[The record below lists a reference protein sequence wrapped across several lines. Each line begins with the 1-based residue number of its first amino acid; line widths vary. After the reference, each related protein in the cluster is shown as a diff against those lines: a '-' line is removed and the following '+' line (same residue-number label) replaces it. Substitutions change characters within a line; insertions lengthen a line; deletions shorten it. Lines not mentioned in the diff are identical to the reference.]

1 MMPHHRLLVALGSLI
16 LWNAGGPGRAQ
27 EAASPMLAASR
38 TRPADTRYDRDPLT
52 RTGAR
57 RSAVVAAIDRVRGAV
72 VDIHSERQ
80 VAPAVPD
87 LYGALPAPS
96 RVNGMGTGIVVDPR
110 GYIVTNHHV
119 IEDVSLLRVH
129 LADGSKHLA
138 TVIARAP
145 EVDLALL
152 KIDPKGPLP
161 VMPLGTA
168 EDLMVGE
175 TVIAIGNAFGYEHT
189 VSLGIVSALKRDVT
203 LNKDLSYKSLI
214 QTDASINPGN
224 SGGPLLNI
232 EGELVGVN
240 VAIRAGAQN
249 IGFAIPVDQMVEAV
263 ARMLRERNA
272 RNGSPGFL
280 VRDRLDLSG
289 RGPLRSVDIDLAEVE
304 GPAHRA
310 GLRPGDRLVRIG
322 DVPIHCSYD
331 VERSLLNRRA
341 GETLP
346 VVIRRDGRERR
357 LDLQLAAAGHRPAG
371 IVEMVWRKLGI
382 QLSPAGA
389 DNVARVNPQLN
400 GGLEVTMIQDDG
412 PAARSGIRKGDI
424 LVGLHQWETLTLDNV
439 RFVLNHPDLGSFQPL
454 PFFILRDGQVRR
466 GSLSEVK

>member
-16 LWNAGGPGRAQ
+16 LWNAAGPGRAQ
-27 EAASPMLAASR
+27 ETAGPMLAVSQ
-38 TRPADTRYDRDPLT
+38 TRPPENRHLQAPLT
-52 RTGAR
+52 RTGVR
-57 RSAVVAAIDRVRGAV
+57 RSAVVAAIDRVKAAV

-80 VAPAVPD
+80 VVNSVPD
-87 LYGALPAPS
+87 LYGTVPSPS
-96 RVNGMGTGIVVDPR
+96 RVNGMGTGIVIDPR

-129 LADGSKHLA
+129 LADGNKYVA
-138 TVIARAP
+138 TVLARAP

-152 KIDPKGPLP
+152 KIDPKGPLS

-189 VSLGIVSALKRDVT
+189 ASLGIVSALKRDVT
-203 LNKDLSYKSLI
+203 LNKELSYKSLI

-224 SGGPLLNI
+224 SGGPLINI
-232 EGELVGVN
+232 EGDLVGVN

-263 ARMLRERNA
+263 ARMLRERNTRGGA
-272 RNGSPGFL
+272 LGLL

-289 RGPLRSVDIDLAEVE
+289 KGPLRHVDVDLAEVD

-310 GLRPGDRLVRIG
+310 GLRTGDRLVRIG

-346 VVIRRDGRERR
+346 VVVRRDGREQR
-357 LDLQLAAAGHRPAG
+357 LELQLAPGSRTAGG
-371 IVEMVWRKLGI
+371 IVELVWRKLGI
-382 QLSPAGA
+382 QLSPAVPE
-389 DNVARVNPQLN
+389 NVAKANPQLN
-400 GGLEVTMIQDDG
+400 GGLEVTMVQEDG
-412 PAARSGIRKGDI
+412 LAARSGIRKGDI

-439 RFVLNHPDLGSFQPL
+439 RYVLNHPDLGTFQPL

-466 GSLSEVK
+466 GSLSDVK